1 MPRHKCEE
9 LPSTEVIGLRH
20 LENGIA
26 KTVASHILESVVNES
41 VRPRARVTVLAKV
54 LFLLCMI
61 VIPGS
66 TGCAWLLDSVL
77 RNTVDR
83 DRYDTEGLTKKERV
97 RKFEEKFLRDKDRK
111 AYLDRVEERNHLNE
125 LYSPKPESRENFSL

>member
-1 MPRHKCEE
+1 M
-9 LPSTEVIGLRH
+9 
-20 LENGIA
+20 
-26 KTVASHILESVVNES
+26 NES

-61 VIPGS
+61 VILGS